1 MGGGPDINYP
11 AQPSYG
17 EGMADAL
24 KAQVE
29 LLTGTGD
36 FASTG
41 SLESLLP
48 LEESIRKK
56 TAQTDTDIL
65 RQTLLGGTTG
75 GGQQEVTYD
84 ADGRIVIG
92 TEEAPSYQIKQ
103 LAETLKS
110 DGTYGSY
117 DSARAN
123 KGGSTKMT
131 LQVVGPGNEVLDTV
145 SKTFTGDDLRTE
157 LGNLSVS
164 LEEKVKENT
173 DIPDDFKSTLT
184 NNVTN
189 SGFYQ
194 GTDPGQDVG
203 GNFATGSKI
212 FSAGEGA
219 PIYAKDTDG
228 KIIQDA
234 SKAGTTEVTT
244 LPTQRQGDG
253 MVDLL
258 GDKRSVQNTVAKEVT
273 KTATQADVD
282 SGKANTVGE
291 EFTETVYEQVESGR
305 QAGFDEAGNFLG
317 LSAYGEDIQAGN
329 LSRQRERDLQDVARL
344 SGTYQDIMKDYKPG
358 TQEALESARS
368 VLESQEDS
376 LTGAG
381 AIGGPKGITDPLS
394 LTSKGF
400 TAAQNTTPVDL
411 TTGTSFTG
419 AKVADPMSLTA
430 KTEYDALADI
440 TGQELTADTTYSPTT
455 DVAGSGYTA
464 SKTGDPLALTAST
477 SYDPSAGVGGGTFD
491 AATAYKAAQAA
502 DPLAL
507 KAATS
512 YDPSAGVKGTG
523 YSAVAGLDGGQIQ
536 ADSLRARLMKDAEAG
551 LDQGLTDR
559 EERQIAEAARARS
572 TMMGRTFDQSG
583 AIAEAEARVAEDNAR
598 KMQSRAFAQSA
609 LGQEAG
615 LQESDLGRG
624 LQAAMQNQAAQNQA
638 LQYSSGQDM
647 QAQLANQAATNQA
660 LQAGMAAGLS
670 QEALAAQQKQA
681 QEFANMQ
688 ASNRASEFGVSA
700 GLEQEAR
707 ANQSALNAALANQQ
721 ASNQAAQAGMQA
733 GLSQEALKAQQLQTS
748 QLANQQASNRASE
761 FGSSQ
766 ALNAALANQQ
776 ASNRAAEFGVQAGLG
791 QEQAQAGFAQQANLA
806 NLAAEQQR
814 QETGLQ
820 AGLGQ
825 EQLRANMAQQKA
837 MADAGFTQQ
846 ARAAGLEAGLT
857 QEQAEAQLNQQRLM
871 ANQQFSQEANKYG
884 AQEGMQV
891 QLNNLANQISNYQ
904 FETGA
909 QMDADRLNEQLKQSG
924 ILGYIQAAGGLAA
937 LEDSSTLDPF
947 QAVLGRGG
955 GGSLQ
960 AGQSVFGQAGY
971 GLNSGPQYLNPESG
985 LGYIQNQATNAANMY
1000 NAQVAADATKT
1011 AGLMSG
1017 LGSLGG
1023 GLLGG
1028 AGAAASGGAT
1038 LFSGFCWVAREVY
1051 GEHNPAWLLFR
1062 SWMLN
1067 ESPSWFKAIYIKYG
1081 ERFARFISDKPR
1093 LKARIRAWMDTKIR
1107 R

>member
-1 MGGGPDINYP
+1 MGGGTTYQMP

-24 KAQVE
+24 KAQVQ

-36 FASTG
+36 FKSTG

-65 RQTLLGGTTG
+65 KQTLLGGDRTSEVKQNKDG
-75 GGQQEVTYD
+75 KFFIPNGKVIDGAGSRYQQVE
-84 ADGRIVIG
+84 I
-92 TEEAPSYQIKQ
+92 
-103 LAETLKS
+103 
-110 DGTYGSY
+110 
-117 DSARAN
+117 
-123 KGGSTKMT
+123 
-131 LQVVGPGNEVLDTV
+131 
-145 SKTFTGDDLRTE
+145 
-157 LGNLSVS
+157 
-164 LEEKVKENT
+164 
-173 DIPDDFKSTLT
+173 
-184 NNVTN
+184 
-189 SGFYQ
+189 
-194 GTDPGQDVG
+194 DPGQRATAFKEDATSEEKLNGRSPTYGILDTKTG
-203 GNFATGSKI
+203 GITKRTG
-212 FSAGEGA
+212 G
-219 PIYAKDTDG
+219 
-228 KIIQDA
+228 
-234 SKAGTTEVTT
+234 
-244 LPTQRQGDG
+244 LPTQLNEQGEEYTYTKKKSLLDTRWKATAAHNTTLLDEVGTSYTDIKTKISDAGGDEDINLTDYTFQKQTRGDG

-258 GDKRSVQNTVAKEVT
+258 GDKRGVQNTVAKPDYASYIKEN
-273 KTATQADVD
+273 KDQMDQFTAARQAGDTRTIEEFGED
-282 SGKANTVGE
+282 HYKAFGKAEGRELPT
-291 EFTETVYEQVESGR
+291 TYEQEDSGR
-305 QAGFDEAGNFLG
+305 QAGFDESGNFLG

-329 LSRQRERDLQDVARL
+329 LSRQRERDLKDVARL
-344 SGTYQDIMKDYKPG
+344 SGTYQDIMEDYKPG
-358 TQEALESARS
+358 TQEALESARE
-368 VLESQEDS
+368 VLEGQKDS

-381 AIGGPKGITDPLS
+381 AIGGPQGITDPLS
-394 LTSKGF
+394 LESKGF
-400 TAAQNTTPVDL
+400 DAAQNTTAVDL
-411 TTGTSFTG
+411 AGDTSFTG
-419 AKVADPMSLTA
+419 AEVADPMSLTA
-430 KTEYDALADI
+430 KTGYDELADI
-440 TGQELTADTTYSPTT
+440 TGQKLTAGTTYNPTANVT
-455 DVAGSGYTA
+455 GSGYT
-464 SKTGDPLALTAST
+464 
-477 SYDPSAGVGGGTFD
+477 
-491 AATAYKAAQAA
+491 AAQAA

-507 KAATS
+507 SAATS
-512 YDPSAGVKGTG
+512 YTPSAGVTGRG
-523 YSAVAGLDGGQIQ
+523 YSAVAGLDGGRIQ

-583 AIAEAEARVAEDNAR
+583 TIAEAEARVAEDNAR

-615 LQESDLGRG
+615 LQQSDLGRG

-647 QAQLANQAATNQA
+647 QAQLANQAASNQA

-681 QEFANMQ
+681 QSF
-688 ASNRASEFGVSA
+688 
-700 GLEQEAR
+700 
-707 ANQSALNAALANQQ
+707 
-721 ASNQAAQAGMQA
+721 
-733 GLSQEALKAQQLQTS
+733 
-748 QLANQQASNRASE
+748 ANQQASNRASE

-791 QEQAQAGFAQQANLA
+791 REQAQAGFAQQANLA
-806 NLAAEQQR
+806 NTAAEQQR
-814 QETGLQ
+814 RESGLQ
-820 AGLGQ
+820 AGLNQ
-825 EQLRANMAQQKA
+825 EQLQANMAQQKA

-846 ARAAGLEAGLT
+846 ARAMALEAGLT

-937 LEDSSTLDPF
+937 LEDQSTLDPF

-1000 NAQVAADATKT
+1000 NANVAADATKT
-1011 AGLMSG
+1011 AGLYSG

-1038 LFSGFCWVAREVY
+1038 LLGGFCWVAREVY

-1062 SWMLN
+1062 KWMLN
-1067 ESPSWFKAIYIKYG
+1067 DSPSWFRATYIKYG
-1081 ERFARFISDKPR
+1081 ERFANFISDKPR
-1093 LKARIRAWMDTKIR
+1093 LKARIRRWMDSKIGR
-1107 R
+1107 

>member
-1 MGGGPDINYP
+1 MGSSPDINYP

-75 GGQQEVTYD
+75 GGEQEVTYD
-84 ADGRIVIG
+84 DDGRIEIG
-92 TEEAPSYQIKQ
+92 REEAPGYEIKQ
-103 LAETLKS
+103 SLRHYEGGKLVEGFSQYKSNVIRLELYSPEGELLTFVEETPVGNTKDTQASFDISEMSKTLNERVQTLEGVPEDFKNQLNNNVENS
-110 DGTYGSY
+110 GYYTGTSENVGTET
-117 DSARAN
+117 A
-123 KGGSTKMT
+123 GGS
-131 LQVVGPGNEVLDTV
+131 GF
-145 SKTFTGDDLRTE
+145 SSFR
-157 LGNLSVS
+157 
-164 LEEKVKENT
+164 
-173 DIPDDFKSTLT
+173 IPKSPSFKI
-184 NNVTN
+184 
-189 SGFYQ
+189 
-194 GTDPGQDVG
+194 G
-203 GNFATGSKI
+203 G
-212 FSAGEGA
+212 GEGA

-228 KIIQDA
+228 NIIQDA
-234 SKAGTTEVTT
+234 TKAGTTEVTT

-258 GDKRSVQNTVAKEVT
+258 GDKRNVQNTVAKEVT
-273 KTATQADVD
+273 KTKGGYKQTGTRRGLAGQQETYSIFDDQGNEIQSGLTLTEAKSQSGDTEAT
-282 SGKANTVGE
+282 ST
-291 EFTETVYEQVESGR
+291 TETVYEQADSGR
-305 QAGFDEAGNFLG
+305 QAGFDESGNFLG
-317 LSAYGEDIQAGN
+317 LSAFGEDIQAGN

-344 SGTYQDIMKDYKPG
+344 SGTYQDIMEDYKPG

-368 VLESQEDS
+368 VLESQKDS

-381 AIGGPKGITDPLS
+381 AIGGPQGITDPLS

-411 TTGTSFTG
+411 KTGTSFTG
-419 AKVADPMSLTA
+419 ASVADPMSLTA
-430 KTEYDALADI
+430 KTGYDELADI
-440 TGQELTADTTYSPTT
+440 TGQKLTAGTTYNPTANVT
-455 DVAGSGYTA
+455 GSGYT
-464 SKTGDPLALTAST
+464 
-477 SYDPSAGVGGGTFD
+477 
-491 AATAYKAAQAA
+491 AAQAA

-507 KAATS
+507 SAATS
-512 YDPSAGVKGTG
+512 YDPSAGVEGRG
-523 YSAVAGLDGGQIQ
+523 YSAVAGLDGGRIE
-536 ADSLRARLMKDAEAG
+536 ADSLRARLMADAEAG

-598 KMQSRAFAQSA
+598 KMQNQAFAQRT
-609 LGQEAG
+609 LGQEAD
-615 LQESDLGRG
+615 LQQSDLSRG

-681 QEFANMQ
+681 QEFAN
-688 ASNRASEFGVSA
+688 
-700 GLEQEAR
+700 
-707 ANQSALNAALANQQ
+707 
-721 ASNQAAQAGMQA
+721 
-733 GLSQEALKAQQLQTS
+733 
-748 QLANQQASNRASE
+748 QQASNRASE
-761 FGSSQ
+761 FGSAQ

-791 QEQAQAGFAQQANLA
+791 REQAQAGFAQQANLA

-814 QETGLQ
+814 RESGLQ
-820 AGLGQ
+820 AGLNQ

-846 ARAAGLEAGLT
+846 ARAMGLEAGLT

-884 AQEGMQV
+884 AQEDMQV

-971 GLNSGPQYLNPESG
+971 GLNSGPAYLNPESG

-1011 AGLMSG
+1011 AGIYSG

-1038 LFSGFCWVAREVY
+1038 LLGGFCWVAREVY

-1062 SWMLN
+1062 KWMLN
-1067 ESPSWFKAIYIKYG
+1067 DSPSLFRKAYIKYG
-1081 ERFARFISDKPR
+1081 ERFANFISDKPR
-1093 LKARIRAWMDTKIR
+1093 LKARIRKWMDSKIR

>member
-1 MGGGPDINYP
+1 MSGPTYNQP

-131 LQVVGPGNEVLDTV
+131 LQVVGPGNKVLDTV

-164 LEEKVKENT
+164 LEKKVKDNT

-344 SGTYQDIMKDYKPG
+344 SGTYQDIMEDYKPG
-358 TQEALESARS
+358 TQEALESARE
-368 VLESQEDS
+368 VLEGQKDS

-400 TAAQNTTPVDL
+400 TAAQNTTPINL
-411 TTGTSFTG
+411 TGDTSFTG
-419 AKVADPMSLTA
+419 AEVADPMSLTA
-430 KTEYDALADI
+430 KTEYDELTGI
-440 TGQELTADTTYSPTT
+440 TGQKLTADTTYIPTT
-455 DVAGSGYTA
+455 NVT
-464 SKTGDPLALTAST
+464 
-477 SYDPSAGVGGGTFD
+477 GGTFN
-491 AATAYKAAQAA
+491 ATTSYNAAQAA

-507 KAATS
+507 SAATS
-512 YDPSAGVKGTG
+512 YDPSAGVTGTG

-559 EERQIAEAARARS
+559 EKRQIAEAARARS

-598 KMQSRAFAQSA
+598 KMQNRAFAQSA

-700 GLEQEAR
+700 GMD
-707 ANQSALNAALANQQ
+707 QQ
-721 ASNQAAQAGMQA
+721 AQSNQ
-733 GLSQEALKAQQLQTS
+733 
-748 QLANQQASNRASE
+748 
-761 FGSSQ
+761 Q

-825 EQLRANMAQQKA
+825 EQLRASLAQQKA

-884 AQEGMQV
+884 AQEDMQV

-971 GLNSGPQYLNPESG
+971 GLNSGPAYLNPESG

-1011 AGLMSG
+1011 AGIFSG

-1023 GLLGG
+1023 GLLGN
-1028 AGAAASGGAT
+1028 AG
-1038 LFSGFCWVAREVY
+1038 LFG
-1051 GEHNPAWLLFR
+1051 
-1062 SWMLN
+1062 
-1067 ESPSWFKAIYIKYG
+1067 
-1081 ERFARFISDKPR
+1081 
-1093 LKARIRAWMDTKIR
+1093 
-1107 R
+1107 

>member
-11 AQPSYG
+11 SQPSYG

-24 KAQVE
+24 KAQVQ

-36 FASTG
+36 FSSTG

-56 TAQTDTDIL
+56 TAQTDTDVL

-84 ADGRIVIG
+84 ADGRIEIG
-92 TEEAPSYQIKQ
+92 REEAPGYEIKQ
-103 LAETLKS
+103 SLKHYEGGKLVEGFNQYKSNVVRLELHSPEGKLLTFVEETPV
-110 DGTYGSY
+110 G
-117 DSARAN
+117 N
-123 KGGSTKMT
+123 TK
-131 LQVVGPGNEVLDTV
+131 DTNASFDISEM
-145 SKTFTGDDLRTE
+145 SKTLNERVQA
-157 LGNLSVS
+157 LSDVPQ
-164 LEEKVKENT
+164 N
-173 DIPDDFKSTLT
+173 FKDQLNS
-184 NNVTN
+184 NVEN
-189 SGFYQ
+189 SGYYT
-194 GTDPGQDVG
+194 GTSENAGMELTG
-203 GNFATGSKI
+203 GAGSFVSTPKSPSFKI
-212 FSAGEGA
+212 GGGEGA

-228 KIIQDA
+228 NIIQDA
-234 SKAGTTEVTT
+234 TKAGTTEVTT

-258 GDKRSVQNTVAKEVT
+258 GDKRGVQDTVAKQVQQQT
-273 KTATQADVD
+273 KGYKREDDGTFSIYDDKGNAVEQGLDFDEAKLQ
-282 SGKANTVGE
+282 SGGVESMLQDT
-291 EFTETVYEQVESGR
+291 TVYEQADAGR
-305 QAGFDEAGNFLG
+305 QAGFDESGNFLG

-344 SGTYQDIMKDYKPG
+344 SGTYQDIMEDYKPG

-368 VLESQEDS
+368 VLESQKDS

-381 AIGGPKGITDPLS
+381 AIGGPQGITDPLS
-394 LTSKGF
+394 LESKGF
-400 TAAQNTTPVDL
+400 DAAQNTTAVDL
-411 TTGTSFTG
+411 TGGTSFTG
-419 AKVADPMSLTA
+419 ASVADPTTLTA
-430 KTEYDALADI
+430 KTGYDELANI
-440 TGQELTADTTYSPTT
+440 TGQKLTAGTTYNPTT
-455 DVAGSGYTA
+455 DVTGSGYTA
-464 SKTGDPLALTAST
+464 AKTGDPLGLTAST

-491 AATAYKAAQAA
+491 AATAYNAAQAA

-507 KAATS
+507 SAATS
-512 YDPSAGVKGTG
+512 YDPSAGVTGTG
-523 YSAVAGLDGGQIQ
+523 YNAVAGLDGGRIQ
-536 ADSLRARLMKDAEAG
+536 ADSLRARLMADAEAG

-583 AIAEAEARVAEDNAR
+583 TIAEAEARVAEDNAR

-615 LQESDLGRG
+615 LQQSDLGRG

-721 ASNQAAQAGMQA
+721 ASNQASQAGMQA

-761 FGSSQ
+761 FGSTQ

-791 QEQAQAGFAQQANLA
+791 REQAQAGFAQQANLA
-806 NLAAEQQR
+806 NTAAEQQR
-814 QETGLQ
+814 RESGLQ
-820 AGLGQ
+820 AGLNQ

-846 ARAAGLEAGLT
+846 ARAMALEAGLT

-884 AQEGMQV
+884 AQEDMQV

-937 LEDSSTLDPF
+937 LEDQSTLDPF

-1011 AGLMSG
+1011 AGIYSG

-1023 GLLGG
+1023 GLLGNLNVG
-1028 AGAAASGGAT
+1028 PFGG
-1038 LFSGFCWVAREVY
+1038 
-1051 GEHNPAWLLFR
+1051 
-1062 SWMLN
+1062 
-1067 ESPSWFKAIYIKYG
+1067 
-1081 ERFARFISDKPR
+1081 
-1093 LKARIRAWMDTKIR
+1093 
-1107 R
+1107 

>member
-1 MGGGPDINYP
+1 MGKGDSNINYP

-36 FASTG
+36 FKSTG

-56 TAQTDTDIL
+56 TAQTDTDVL

-84 ADGRIVIG
+84 ADGRIEIG
-92 TEEAPSYQIKQ
+92 REEAPGYEIKQ
-103 LAETLKS
+103 SVQKEVFSSPGVSAGYENGFNPKGRNKVRYELYSPEGKMLTFIEET
-110 DGTYGSY
+110 
-117 DSARAN
+117 
-123 KGGSTKMT
+123 
-131 LQVVGPGNEVLDTV
+131 P
-145 SKTFTGDDLRTE
+145 TGDGKDVSAPYNGKRASLDHKA
-157 LGNLSVS
+157 LSAKFNKNIQA
-164 LEEKVKENT
+164 LKG
-173 DIPDDFKSTLT
+173 IPDDLKSQIDANVKESGYYSGSLSSKSNASFKI
-184 NNVTN
+184 
-189 SGFYQ
+189 G
-194 GTDPGQDVG
+194 
-203 GNFATGSKI
+203 
-212 FSAGEGA
+212 AGEGA

-228 KIIQDA
+228 NIIQDA
-234 SKAGTTEVTT
+234 TKAGTTEVTT

-258 GDKRSVQNTVAKEVT
+258 GDKRGVQNTVAKPDFKKYVKDHEGNLFGRFEIARLNGDTRTIEQFGEDHYKYFGKDEGRELPVT
-273 KTATQADVD
+273 YEQAD
-282 SGKANTVGE
+282 A
-291 EFTETVYEQVESGR
+291 GR
-305 QAGFDEAGNFLG
+305 QAGFDESGNFLG

-329 LSRQRERDLQDVARL
+329 LSRQRERDLKDVARL
-344 SGTYQDIMKDYKPG
+344 SGTYQDIMEDYKPG
-358 TQEALESARS
+358 TQEALESARK
-368 VLESQEDS
+368 VLEGQKDS

-381 AIGGPKGITDPLS
+381 AIGGPQGITDPLS

-400 TAAQNTTPVDL
+400 DAAQNTTEVDL
-411 TTGTSFTG
+411 AGDTSFTS

-430 KTEYDALADI
+430 KTEYDELADI
-440 TGQELTADTTYSPTT
+440 TGQKLTADTTYNPNT
-455 DVAGSGYTA
+455 DVTGSGYTA
-464 SKTGDPLALTAST
+464 AKTGSPLGLTAST

-491 AATAYKAAQAA
+491 AATAYNAAQAA

-507 KAATS
+507 SAATS
-512 YDPSAGVKGTG
+512 YDPSAGVTGTG
-523 YSAVAGLDGGQIQ
+523 YNAVAGLDGGRIQ
-536 ADSLRARLMKDAEAG
+536 ADSLRARLMADAEAG

-583 AIAEAEARVAEDNAR
+583 TIAEAEARVAEDNAR

-615 LQESDLGRG
+615 LQQSDLGRG

-721 ASNQAAQAGMQA
+721 ASNQASQAGMQA

-761 FGSSQ
+761 FGSAQ

-791 QEQAQAGFAQQANLA
+791 REQAQAGFAQQANLA
-806 NLAAEQQR
+806 NTAAEQQR
-814 QETGLQ
+814 RESGLQ
-820 AGLGQ
+820 AGLNQ

-846 ARAAGLEAGLT
+846 ASAMALEAGLT

-904 FETGA
+904 FDTGA

-924 ILGYIQAAGGLAA
+924 TLGYIQAAGGLAA
-937 LEDSSTLDPF
+937 LEDQSTLDPF

-1000 NAQVAADATKT
+1000 NAQVGADATRT
-1011 AGLMSG
+1011 AGIFQG
-1017 LGSLGG
+1017 LGALGG
-1023 GLLGG
+1023 GALGG
-1028 AGAAASGGAT
+1028 FLS
-1038 LFSGFCWVAREVY
+1038 
-1051 GEHNPAWLLFR
+1051 
-1062 SWMLN
+1062 
-1067 ESPSWFKAIYIKYG
+1067 K
-1081 ERFARFISDKPR
+1081 
-1093 LKARIRAWMDTKIR
+1093 
-1107 R
+1107 

>member
-24 KAQVE
+24 KAQVQ

-75 GGQQEVTYD
+75 GGEQEVTYD
-84 ADGRIVIG
+84 DQGRAISGYSEPGQARMKVVIEDKDGNIVADAGSKKGPAVHGGRAKVDFVDENGKTINSSDFV
-92 TEEAPSYQIKQ
+92 QIK
-103 LAETLKS
+103 A
-110 DGTYGSY
+110 GTNDPE
-117 DSARAN
+117 DSVLGE
-123 KGGSTKMT
+123 KG
-131 LQVVGPGNEVLDTV
+131 VLNALTTATDDLV
-145 SKTFTGDDLRTE
+145 SKLESDENFDQDILNKIKNDRKTIANFEFKLLDGASSFDGYKMSDDQNSYAVTE
-157 LGNLSVS
+157 A
-164 LEEKVKENT
+164 
-173 DIPDDFKSTLT
+173 
-184 NNVTN
+184 
-189 SGFYQ
+189 Q
-194 GTDPGQDVG
+194 
-203 GNFATGSKI
+203 
-212 FSAGEGA
+212 

-258 GDKRSVQNTVAKEVT
+258 GDKRGVQNTVAKPDYEQYVRDNPGYMAEV
-273 KTATQADVD
+273 ARDNLRREEQGLPQRSLAQW
-282 SGKANTVGE
+282 GE
-291 EFTETVYEQVESGR
+291 AHYASIGEAAGDELPVTYEQVESGR

-344 SGTYQDIMKDYKPG
+344 SGTYQDIMEDYKPG

-368 VLESQEDS
+368 VLESQEES

-381 AIGGPKGITDPLS
+381 AIGGPKGISDPLS

-400 TAAQNTTPVDL
+400 TAAENTTPVDL

-419 AKVADPMSLTA
+419 AEVADPMSLTA

-440 TGQELTADTTYSPTT
+440 TGQELTRGTTYDPTANVT
-455 DVAGSGYTA
+455 
-464 SKTGDPLALTAST
+464 
-477 SYDPSAGVGGGTFD
+477 GGTFD
-491 AATAYKAAQAA
+491 AATSYKAAQAA

-523 YSAVAGLDGGQIQ
+523 YSAVAGLDGGQIK

-598 KMQSRAFAQSA
+598 KMQNRAFAQSA

-700 GLEQEAR
+700 GMD
-707 ANQSALNAALANQQ
+707 QQ
-721 ASNQAAQAGMQA
+721 AQSNQ
-733 GLSQEALKAQQLQTS
+733 
-748 QLANQQASNRASE
+748 
-761 FGSSQ
+761 Q

-825 EQLRANMAQQKA
+825 EQLRASLAQQKA

-884 AQEGMQV
+884 AQEDMQV

-937 LEDSSTLDPF
+937 LEDQSTLDPF

-971 GLNSGPQYLNPESG
+971 GLNSGPAYLNPESG

-1000 NAQVAADATKT
+1000 NAQVGADAAKT
-1011 AGLMSG
+1011 AGLYNMVG
-1017 LGSLGG
+1017 NIA
-1023 GLLGG
+1023 G
-1028 AGAAASGGAT
+1028 AGVGAAIGK
-1038 LFSGFCWVAREVY
+1038 FCWVAREVY

-1067 ESPSWFKAIYIKYG
+1067 ESPSWFFKLYVKYG
-1081 ERFARFISDKPR
+1081 ERFANFISDKPR

>member
-1 MGGGPDINYP
+1 MSILSLFGLQSTSGSSNV

-17 EGMADAL
+17 DGVREAL
-24 KAQVE
+24 EAQVA
-29 LLTGTGD
+29 LLKGEKVGD
-36 FASTG
+36 ADFSKTG

-56 TAQTDTDIL
+56 TAQTETDVL
-65 RQTLLGGTTG
+65 RQTLLGG
-75 GGQQEVTYD
+75 D
-84 ADGRIVIG
+84 AR
-92 TEEAPSYQIKQ
+92 
-103 LAETLKS
+103 
-110 DGTYGSY
+110 
-117 DSARAN
+117 
-123 KGGSTKMT
+123 
-131 LQVVGPGNEVLDTV
+131 
-145 SKTFTGDDLRTE
+145 
-157 LGNLSVS
+157 
-164 LEEKVKENT
+164 
-173 DIPDDFKSTLT
+173 
-184 NNVTN
+184 
-189 SGFYQ
+189 
-194 GTDPGQDVG
+194 
-203 GNFATGSKI
+203 
-212 FSAGEGA
+212 
-219 PIYAKDTDG
+219 
-228 KIIQDA
+228 
-234 SKAGTTEVTT
+234 
-244 LPTQRQGDG
+244 GDG

-258 GDKRSVQNTVAKEVT
+258 GDKRGVQNTVAKEKRKFVGGY
-273 KTATQADVD
+273 KATGTDRITGDRIFSVYDDDGNEIQ
-282 SGKANTVGE
+282 SGLDFFEIPNGTPNATE
-291 EFTETVYEQVESGR
+291 TTETVYEQVESGR

-344 SGTYQDIMKDYKPG
+344 SGTYQDIMEDYKPG
-358 TQEALESARS
+358 TQEALQSARE
-368 VLESQEDS
+368 VLEGQKDS

-400 TAAQNTTPVDL
+400 DAAQNTKAVDL
-411 TTGTSFTG
+411 TGDTSFTG
-419 AKVADPMSLTA
+419 AEVADPMSLTA
-430 KTEYDALADI
+430 KTEYDELTGI
-440 TGQELTADTTYSPTT
+440 TGQELTRGTTYDPTANVT
-455 DVAGSGYTA
+455 
-464 SKTGDPLALTAST
+464 
-477 SYDPSAGVGGGTFD
+477 GGTFD
-491 AATAYKAAQAA
+491 AATSYNAAQAA

-512 YDPSAGVKGTG
+512 YDPSADVKGTG

-598 KMQSRAFAQSA
+598 KMQNRAFAQSA

-700 GLEQEAR
+700 GMD
-707 ANQSALNAALANQQ
+707 QQ
-721 ASNQAAQAGMQA
+721 AQSNQ
-733 GLSQEALKAQQLQTS
+733 
-748 QLANQQASNRASE
+748 
-761 FGSSQ
+761 Q

-825 EQLRANMAQQKA
+825 EQLQASLAQQKA

-884 AQEGMQV
+884 AQEDMQV

-971 GLNSGPQYLNPESG
+971 GLNSAPQYLNPESG

-1000 NAQVAADATKT
+1000 NAQVGADAAKT
-1011 AGLMSG
+1011 AGLYSG

-1038 LFSGFCWVAREVY
+1038 LLGGFCWVAREVY

-1062 SWMLN
+1062 NWLDTKA
-1067 ESPSWFKAIYIKYG
+1067 PRWFNKAYIKYG
-1081 ERFARFISDKPR
+1081 ERFANFISDKPR